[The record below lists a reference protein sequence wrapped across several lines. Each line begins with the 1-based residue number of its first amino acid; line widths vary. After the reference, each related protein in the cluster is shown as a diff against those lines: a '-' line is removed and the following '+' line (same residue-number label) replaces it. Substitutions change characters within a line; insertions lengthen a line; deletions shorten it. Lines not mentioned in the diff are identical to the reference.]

1 MVLQE
6 QFNAALSCVD
16 PAVSPRKRPP
26 PFSLRL
32 SEAERARLVEEAAGV
47 PLGAYIKAKV
57 LGGAPLRTR
66 RTGLAIQDRAA
77 LGQVLGL
84 LGQSRLSSNL
94 NQLAYAANIGT
105 LDISPETEGE
115 LLAALQDVREL
126 RRLLLLALGLKP
138 EEAAP

>member
-6 QFNAALSCVD
+6 QFDAAQRGVNRTL
-16 PAVSPRKRPP
+16 SPRKRPS
-26 PFSLRL
+26 PFSFRL
-32 SEAERARLVEEAAGV
+32 NEDEKARLIAEAAGV

-57 LGGAPLRTR
+57 LSGAPIRTR
-66 RTGLAIQDRAA
+66 RTGLAVQDRAA
-77 LGQVLGL
+77 LGQVLAL

-105 LDISPETEGE
+105 LDISPETESE

-126 RRLLLLALGLKP
+126 RRLLLTALGLKP
-138 EEAAP
+138 EGAAP